1 MRLLDLRPA
10 PLVARFEDAGG
21 LAATRP
27 VFKRWC
33 AFLGFGCRFQLD
45 PARRSGCLVWREW

>member
-1 MRLLDLRPA
+1 LRLLDLRPA